1 VTDETQPFPPSS
13 PHRTFLSLGSNL
25 GNRERSLE
33 LAVQLLPQAGI
44 KITKV
49 SSIYSTEPVDFKN
62 QGWFLN
68 QVVLAETQLTPADLL
83 VECLSVEQALGR
95 ERIVRKGPRSLDVDI
110 LLYEDWVV
118 QEAELT
124 IPHPRLHLRRF
135 VLVPLVEIE
144 PQLIHPAFHESIT
157 SLLGRCQDP
166 ARVVLFNKVC

>member
-1 VTDETQPFPPSS
+1 VTDETQPFPPST
-13 PHRTFLSLGSNL
+13 PHRAFLSLGSNL

-33 LAVQLLPQAGI
+33 RAVQLLRQSGI
-44 KITKV
+44 EITKV

-68 QVVLAETQLTPADLL
+68 QVVLAETQLRPADLL
-83 VECLSVEQALGR
+83 AECLRVEQVLGR
-95 ERIVRKGPRSLDVDI
+95 QRIVRKGPRSLDVDI

-144 PQLIHPAFHESIT
+144 PQLIHPAFREPIT
-157 SLLGRCQDP
+157 SLLEHCQDP
-166 ARVVLFNKVC
+166 AQVVLFNKVC